1 MWDQRKV
8 WFEMDLNAYLILTPA
23 TGRDTFPRPDVP
35 NPTQP
40 GLEHEMGLSAK
51 GFSSLGQ
58 RQSFR

>member
-8 WFEMDLNAYLILTPA
+8 WFEMDLNAYLILIPA

-40 GLEHEMGLSAK
+40 GLE
-51 GFSSLGQ
+51 Q
-58 RQSFR
+58 